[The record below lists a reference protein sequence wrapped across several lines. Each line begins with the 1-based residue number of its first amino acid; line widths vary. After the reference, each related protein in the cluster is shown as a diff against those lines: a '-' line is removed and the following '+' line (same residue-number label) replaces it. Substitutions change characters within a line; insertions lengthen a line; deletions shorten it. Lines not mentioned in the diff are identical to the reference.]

1 MGSLELLSYFWSL
14 NTIWVVQIGNFDFG
28 GLSHPPTYD
37 TISTS
42 MAMSEKHLPPRK
54 QSVCS
59 SHGLDDKGGGEKGH
73 EGEEDEDDR
82 GKKVASIFEGRWQ
95 CEGSSA
101 DDQIEDID

>member
-1 MGSLELLSYFWSL
+1 
-14 NTIWVVQIGNFDFG
+14 
-28 GLSHPPTYD
+28 
-37 TISTS
+37 

-73 EGEEDEDDR
+73 EGEEDEDDG

-101 DDQIEDID
+101 YYQIEDVDKTCKKTSTSSRAGDFGPVRRLY

>member
-1 MGSLELLSYFWSL
+1 
-14 NTIWVVQIGNFDFG
+14 
-28 GLSHPPTYD
+28 
-37 TISTS
+37 

-59 SHGLDDKGGGEKGH
+59 SHGLNDKGGGEKGH

-101 DDQIEDID
+101 NDQIEDVDKTWKSICQVQANKEETSNL